1 MTGKELE
8 DSFFKNRVGIDLDAD
23 SPDEKFYKLDMSLI
37 DKGNTDIFDTT
48 RVEFF
53 YRDTDQLKA
62 DYATFEE
69 SKEIQKSFLL
79 EFAKVYEYQ
88 DGKLTELIDL

>member
-8 DSFFKNRVGIDLDAD
+8 DSFFRNRVGIDLDTD
-23 SPDEKFYKLDMSLI
+23 NPDEKFYKLDMSLI
-37 DKGNTDIFDTT
+37 AKGNTDIFDTT

-53 YRDTDQLKA
+53 YKDTEALKS
-62 DYATFEE
+62 DYDIFEK
-69 SKEIQKSFLL
+69 SKEVQKSFLL